1 LKQRDHEDGVAQP
14 EHPTLPSPNNPPHHP
29 STTLLRVPNQ
39 QTPAF
44 MSSCN
49 TPDQGKVVVELPQ
62 AEKADVL
69 PRLLNLL
76 AIPTH
81 LNGPQIRFF
90 DSVSMKGITFAR
102 YMVATRILI

>member
-1 LKQRDHEDGVAQP
+1 PIPQLALIFLYRLNTKNLVALKQRDHEDEVAQP

-76 AIPTH
+76 AIP
-81 LNGPQIRFF
+81 
-90 DSVSMKGITFAR
+90 
-102 YMVATRILI
+102 